1 MYAFLRPLLFRLD
14 PEHAHTLTLG
24 LLRLAGN
31 FPVTNSLITWLFE
44 TPAKPVTAFG
54 LTFKNRVGLAAGY
67 DKNGVAVNGLAAL
80 GFGHIEVGTVTRL
93 PQAGNPK
100 PRVHRVPAAQAVVNA
115 MGFPNNG
122 VDELL
127 KESKKWKVDSRSAFH
142 SPKIGINLGKG
153 KATPL
158 EKAAEDYCALLE
170 RVHACADYVAIN
182 LSSPNTPGLRQLQTR
197 VYLEGLLQ
205 AVVKVRNTLT
215 PRVPLLVKLAPDLS
229 EAELDE
235 VLTVVTA
242 LGIDGLIATNT
253 TVSRVALAPPA
264 AQTLAGGL
272 SGAPLTQ
279 RSTEVIHYL
288 ARRTALP
295 IIGVGGILNAADA
308 QAKLDAGAT
317 LIQIYTGLVYAG
329 PGLVKAINLKVRE
342 A

>member
-1 MYAFLRPLLFRLD
+1 MYQLLRPLLFRLD
-14 PEHAHTLTLG
+14 PERAHALTLG
-24 LLRLAGN
+24 FLHVAGN
-31 FPVTNSLITWLFE
+31 SPITNSLITKIFS
-44 TPAKPVTAFG
+44 TPDKPVSAFG

-93 PQAGNPK
+93 AQVGNPK

-115 MGFPNNG
+115 MGFPNDG
-122 VDELL
+122 MEALL
-127 KESKKWKVDSRSAFH
+127 LESRKWKVGLPATFNF
-142 SPKIGINLGKG
+142 PKIGINLGKG
-153 KATPL
+153 KDTPL
-158 EKAAEDYCALLE
+158 ENAAEDYCYLLE
-170 RVHACADYVAIN
+170 KVHARADYVAIN

-197 VYLEGLLQ
+197 TYLESLLR
-205 AVVKVRNTLT
+205 AVVNVRNTLT

-235 VLTVVTA
+235 ILAVVTT
-242 LGIDGLIATNT
+242 LEIDGLIATNT
-253 TVSRVALAPPA
+253 TVSRGALVPPA

-279 RSTEVIHYL
+279 RSTEIISYL

-295 IIGVGGILNAADA
+295 IIGVGGILSAADA

-329 PGLVKAINLKVRE
+329 PSLVKQINSFITQS
-342 A
+342 

>member
-1 MYAFLRPLLFRLD
+1 MYHLLRPILFRLD
-14 PEHAHTLTLG
+14 PERAHTLTLG

-31 FPVTNSLITWLFE
+31 FPITNSLITWLFK
-44 TPAKPVTAFG
+44 TPAKPVSAFG

-93 PQAGNPK
+93 PQTGNPK
-100 PRVHRVPAAQAVVNA
+100 PRVHRVPAARAVVNA
-115 MGFPNNG
+115 MGFPNEG
-122 VDELL
+122 VEKLMVTSG
-127 KESKKWKVDSRSAFH
+127 EWRRGATR
-142 SPKIGINLGKG
+142 IGINLGKG
-153 KATPL
+153 KETPL
-158 EKAAEDYCALLE
+158 EKAAEDYCTLLE
-170 RVHACADYVAIN
+170 RVHARADYVAIN

-205 AVVKVRNTLT
+205 AVVNTRNTLT
-215 PRVPLLVKLAPDLS
+215 PRMPLLVKLAPDLS

-235 VLTVVTA
+235 VLAVVTA

-253 TVSRVALAPPA
+253 TVSRAALVPAA

-279 RSTEVIHYL
+279 CSTEVIHYL
-288 ARRTALP
+288 ARHTALP
-295 IIGVGGILNAADA
+295 IIGVGGILSAADA

-329 PGLVKAINLKVRE
+329 SGLVKEINLKVRE